1 MVYSLLSIS
10 LEKGFLKWAKWPL
23 LGPWQIIRGPR
34 AAKGPEGG
42 PWAVKEPQGGR
53 EVII

>member
-1 MVYSLLSIS
+1 MVIINFIYFLNVLDQ
-10 LEKGFLKWAKWPL
+10 GFPKWAMTDI
-23 LGPWQIIRGPR
+23 QGPR

-42 PWAVKEPQGGR
+42 PWAVKEPQGGH